1 MVLSTETRRSLRV
14 GTCEEEEDEEE
25 MHFWRCIGAARAR
38 VATHYIS
45 EEKEEA
51 AQIEDIIN

>member
-14 GTCEEEEDEEE
+14 GTCEEEEEEE
-25 MHFWRCIGAARAR
+25 MHFWRCIGAAR

>member
-25 MHFWRCIGAARAR
+25 MHFWRCIGAAR